1 MPCEHL
7 GLFIPTLWFYDMLK
21 IAHLLIGV
29 IALLLFVV
37 FTLSGSLPW
46 SAQTDA
52 LYLAMFGLMNLLIAP
67 FLPNWHRGAR
77 GLFQR
82 IACSLLLFAGALQGL
97 TVVLKEPQLLGQP
110 VVLFSLLAAFFGVL
124 LHLMA
129 NLKLLKRRRA
139 GSRTSTEREVGTV
152 KWFNTTKGFGF
163 ISRSDGDDVFV
174 HFRAIRGE
182 GHRALQEGQR
192 VEFSV
197 TQHYKGLQAED
208 VIEVG

>member
-1 MPCEHL
+1 
-7 GLFIPTLWFYDMLK
+7 MLK

-29 IALLLFVV
+29 MALLVSSF
-37 FTLSGSLPW
+37 FIFSKAEQS
-46 SAQTDA
+46 DA

-82 IACSLLLFAGALQGL
+82 IACGLLLFAAALSALALVFGL
-97 TVVLKEPQLLGQP
+97 PTPILSP
-110 VVLFSLLAAFFGVL
+110 VVISFVAALVGVV

-129 NLKLLKRRRA
+129 NLKLLKRRRT

-152 KWFNTTKGFGF
+152 KWFNTAKGFGF

-208 VIEVG
+208 VVEV

>member
-1 MPCEHL
+1 
-7 GLFIPTLWFYDMLK
+7 MLK

-29 IALLLFVV
+29 VALLVSAAAFVLV
-37 FTLSGSLPW
+37 GKLPGW
-46 SAQTDA
+46 TPVMADY
-52 LYLAMFGLMNLLIAP
+52 LYLSMYGLMNLLIAP

-82 IACSLLLFAGALQGL
+82 IACSLLLLAGVLQGL
-97 TVVLKEPQLLGQP
+97 AAVMQP
-110 VVLFSLLAAFFGVL
+110 VAVFGKPMVLFSFWVAFFGVI

-129 NLKLLKRRRA
+129 NLKLLKRRRT
-139 GSRTSTEREVGTV
+139 GSRTSMERETGTV
-152 KWFNTTKGFGF
+152 KWFNTAKGFGF
-163 ISRSDGDDVFV
+163 IARSDGDDVFV

-182 GHRALQEGQR
+182 GHRVLQEGQR

-208 VIEVG
+208 VVELS

>member
-1 MPCEHL
+1 
-7 GLFIPTLWFYDMLK
+7 MLK

-29 IALLLFVV
+29 MALLLSCVLIFSSRENPEAFYLAV
-37 FTLSGSLPW
+37 FN
-46 SAQTDA
+46 A
-52 LYLAMFGLMNLLIAP
+52 LFLAMFGLLNLLVAP

-82 IACSLLLFAGALQGL
+82 IACSLLLFSAVLYGTGL
-97 TVVLKEPQLLGQP
+97 LFDTLFIVSSFLVALLG
-110 VVLFSLLAAFFGVL
+110 VV

-129 NLKLLKRRRA
+129 NLKLLKRRRT

-152 KWFNTTKGFGF
+152 KWFNTAKGFGF

-208 VIEVG
+208 VVEV

>member
-1 MPCEHL
+1 
-7 GLFIPTLWFYDMLK
+7 MLK

-29 IALLLFVV
+29 IAILVSIAYFLL
-37 FTLSGSLPW
+37 TEGMSN
-46 SAQTDA
+46 A

-82 IACSLLLFAGALQGL
+82 IACGLLLFAASLCGLAL
-97 TVVLKEPQLLGQP
+97 VFDPMFVYDNPVLISFLAALLG
-110 VVLFSLLAAFFGVL
+110 VV

-129 NLKLLKRRRA
+129 NLKLLKRRRT
-139 GSRTSTEREVGTV
+139 GSRTSTEREIGTV
-152 KWFNTTKGFGF
+152 KWFNTAKGFGF

-182 GHRALQEGQR
+182 GHRALQEGQH

-208 VIEVG
+208 VVEV

>member
-1 MPCEHL
+1 
-7 GLFIPTLWFYDMLK
+7 MLK

-29 IALLLFVV
+29 MALLVSSV
-37 FTLSGSLPW
+37 FIFSSSGQ
-46 SAQTDA
+46 AQV

-82 IACSLLLFAGALQGL
+82 IACNLLLFAAAFYGLAIVMGFPTPIISPVALS
-97 TVVLKEPQLLGQP
+97 
-110 VVLFSLLAAFFGVL
+110 FWAAFFGVA

-129 NLKLLKRRRA
+129 NLKLLKRRRT

-152 KWFNTTKGFGF
+152 KWFNTAKGFGF

-208 VIEVG
+208 VVEV